1 MILNKFY
8 ILLFYLFNFLAVLD
22 LNCCT
27 GFSLVVVSWDYSLG
41 ALRRLLIA
49 VVPLVAEF
57 KLLESTWASVVAAS
71 GLWST
76 GLKVVA
82 HGLSCSAACAI
93 FLDQGWKLCLLLWQ
107 VTSLALSRHQR
118 SSHIQSCHSWKTVIF
133 KGPSWA
139 CKNTYE
145 NTCLYY
151 TTKL

>member
-82 HGLSCSAACAI
+82 HGLSCSAACGI
-93 FLDQGWKLCLLLWQ
+93 FLDQGLNLCLL
-107 VTSLALSRHQR
+107 
-118 SSHIQSCHSWKTVIF
+118 
-133 KGPSWA
+133 
-139 CKNTYE
+139 
-145 NTCLYY
+145 
-151 TTKL
+151 